1 MLRFSVVCHAFMCR
15 RQLTRAA
22 MRAIPMLLVAAGVV
36 FCPVALAG
44 YLPTAHFTAGQ
55 RTLPTSG
62 LNFPQGVAVDSAGN
76 LYVADV
82 INNRVVKETLTGGS
96 YSQSTIPTSALH
108 NPEGVAVDAAGNV
121 YIADA
126 QHNRVL
132 KETVSG
138 DSYSESTLPTTALY
152 IPLGVAV
159 DQSGNVFI
167 VDSFH
172 NRVLKETP
180 SGGTYTESIVPTSFP
195 QNPTSLYVPMGVAVD
210 AEGNLY
216 ITDIGNSR
224 VLKETLSGGSY
235 TPSLIPVN
243 TIRPSWIAVDG
254 NGNVYIVDP
263 VGGYIE
269 KDAPSG
275 GGYIESVLPGGDGGV
290 AVDAGGNLYVADNQD
305 NQVFELQQS
314 AVNFGPVNV
323 GSASGK
329 ASVLL
334 TFDTGGTLGG
344 RLVLTQG
351 VAGLDFDYAG
361 TGSCSKGT
369 TYAAGDTCT
378 VDVIFKPRFS
388 GTRYGAAVLQSGAG
402 NPIATGNVYG
412 TGLGPQTTFLPGTP
426 ALIDSGL
433 ANPYGLAVDAGGNIF
448 FADSGPDSLYN
459 RGNVY
464 QEKLSGGTYSRILIA
479 SGLVDPTGV
488 AVDGSGIFYVAAGNA
503 LYLYKQ
509 TLFDGSYHQTVMV
522 TDLSDLAGI
531 AVDRSGNLYLISSA
545 VGDAHKETLQASGS
559 YTETAVGSGIAHPT
573 GVAVDGGG
581 NLYIT
586 DARQGEV
593 YKEAL
598 QANGSYI
605 QSIIAGGLAGA
616 QSVAVDGNGN
626 LYITLPTSGEVLM
639 EALQTDGSY
648 LQSIAA
654 GGLNA
659 PWGIAVDGQ
668 GNLYYSHDTPKGGV
682 ETIDVADT
690 PSLSFAGTEVGS
702 ASADS
707 PQSVTVSNI
716 GNAALDFPV
725 PPAGANPSIVLGP
738 GSDVSFMLDTAT
750 TCLEVLSS
758 AIAGTLDSGSSC
770 VYAIDF
776 VPVAPRPSFG
786 SLVLL
791 DTNQNAAAPA
801 YFRQLI
807 GLHGT
812 GIASAAT
819 RTTLR

>member
-1 MLRFSVVCHAFMCR
+1 MLRSSVVFPVFMCR

-22 MRAIPMLLVAAGVV
+22 MRATQMLLVAAGVAV
-36 FCPVALAG
+36 CPVARAG
-44 YLPTAHFTAGQ
+44 YLPTAHFTAGES
-55 RTLPTSG
+55 TLPTSG
-62 LNFPQGVAVDSAGN
+62 LNFPQGVAVDNAGN

-82 INNRVVKETLTGGS
+82 INNRVVKETLSGGT

-138 DSYSESTLPTTALY
+138 LSYSESTLPTSPLY

-159 DQSGNVFI
+159 DQSGDVFI

-172 NRVLKETP
+172 SRVLKETP
-180 SGGTYTESIVPTSFP
+180 SGGTYTESTVPTSFP
-195 QNPTSLYVPMGVAVD
+195 QPPTSLNYPMGIAVD
-210 AEGNLY
+210 ADGNLY

-224 VLKETLSGGSY
+224 VVKETLSGGSY
-235 TPSLIPVN
+235 TPSLIPSS

-263 VGGYIE
+263 YGGYIE
-269 KDAPSG
+269 KDTPSG
-275 GGYIESVLPGGDGGV
+275 GAYAESLLPGGDGGI

-323 GSASGK
+323 GRASGTIP
-329 ASVLL
+329 LL
-334 TFDTGGTLGG
+334 FTFDTGGTLGG

-361 TGSCSKGT
+361 TGSCRKGT
-369 TYAAGDTCT
+369 AYAAGDTCT
-378 VDVIFKPRFS
+378 IDVIFKPRFS

-402 NPIATGNVYG
+402 NPIATGYLYG
-412 TGLGPQTTFLPGTP
+412 TGVGPQTTFLPGTP
-426 ALIDSGL
+426 ALIDSGF

-464 QEKLSGGTYSRILIA
+464 QEKFSGGKYSRIRIA
-479 SGLVDPTGV
+479 SGLVGPTGV
-488 AVDGSGIFYVAAGNA
+488 AVDGSGIFYVVAGSA

-509 TLFDGSYHQTVMV
+509 TLFHGSYHQTVMV

-545 VGDAHKETLQASGS
+545 VGDVHKETLQANGS
-559 YTETAVGSGIAHPT
+559 YTETALGFGIANPT
-573 GVAVDGGG
+573 GIAVDGGG
-581 NLYIT
+581 NIYIT

-593 YKEAL
+593 YKEAP
-598 QANGSYI
+598 QNNGSYL
-605 QSIIAGGLAGA
+605 QSTIAGGLDGA
-616 QSVAVDGNGN
+616 QSVAVDGDGN
-626 LYITLPTSGEVLM
+626 LYITVPSSGEVLM
-639 EALQTDGSY
+639 EMLQTGGSY

-668 GNLYYSHDTPKGGV
+668 GNLYYSHDTAKGGV
-682 ETIDVADT
+682 ERIDVADT

-702 ASADS
+702 TSVDS

-716 GNAALDFPV
+716 GNAVLDFPV
-725 PPAGANPSIVLGP
+725 PAAGVNPSVPI
-738 GSDVSFMLDTAT
+738 SFTLDSAT
-750 TCLEVLSS
+750 TCPEVLSS
-758 AIAGTLDSGSSC
+758 ALAGTLDSGSSC

-776 VPVAPRPSFG
+776 VPLAPGPLFG
-786 SLVLL
+786 SLVLA
-791 DTNQNAAAPA
+791 DTNRNAAAPA

-812 GIASAAT
+812 GVQP
-819 RTTLR
+819 